1 MRYPAI
7 TVIHP
12 EAGPWDAFV
21 DQHPEGHLLQQ
32 SRWAAVKQT
41 TGWACLRI
49 GICDDGVLLAGAQ
62 ILIKKRYGFSA
73 WYIPR
78 GPVLADD
85 QLLNQALL
93 AAMRSQ
99 AQQQRAV
106 FVRMEPNMVVGSK
119 RERIVT
125 RLLENAGLQTSESTQ
140 PQHSV
145 HVDLEPTVDAL
156 LAAMT
161 KGHRADIKKAQKLGV
176 TIRVG
181 TTDADLDVFV
191 ALMAETGTR
200 AGFAVHS
207 KAYYAEVWERFRQK
221 QRALLLIAEYNG
233 APVAAA
239 MMVASSQTA
248 CYLYGGS
255 NAEAFQCAANH
266 LIQWHAIAWAK
277 EQGCATYDLW
287 GIPQRTDLADG
298 PTDAPAEMT
307 GLIRFKKGFG
317 GHEVSFYP
325 AFTDV
330 LLPLV
335 YRAAASRF
343 NI

>member
-1 MRYPAI
+1 MSYPAI
-7 TVIHP
+7 SVIQP
-12 EAGPWDAFV
+12 DASRWDAFV

-32 SRWAAVKQT
+32 SRWATVKQT
-41 TGWACLRI
+41 TGWGCLRI

-62 ILIKKRYGFSA
+62 ILIKQRYGFSA

-78 GPVLADD
+78 GPVFGDD

-93 AAMRSQ
+93 AALRAQ
-99 AQQQRAV
+99 AKQQRAV
-106 FVRMEPNMVVGSK
+106 FIRMEPNMVVGSN

-125 RLLENAGLQTSESTQ
+125 RVLGGAGMQTSASTQ

-145 HVDLEPTVDAL
+145 HVDLEPHTDAL

-191 ALMAETGTR
+191 ALMAETGAR
-200 AGFAVHS
+200 AGFAVHT

-221 QRALLLIAEYNG
+221 QRVLLLIAAYQG

-266 LIQWHAIAWAK
+266 LIQWHAIQWAK

-287 GIPQRTDLADG
+287 GIPQRTDVADG
-298 PTDAPAEMT
+298 PLEAPAEMT

-325 AFTDV
+325 AYTDV

-335 YRAAASRF
+335 YRYAASRF

>member
-1 MRYPAI
+1 MSYPAI

-12 EAGPWDAFV
+12 DPARWDAFV

-41 TGWACLRI
+41 TGWGCLRI
-49 GICDDGVLLAGAQ
+49 GICDAGELLAGAQ
-62 ILIKKRYGFSA
+62 ILIKKRYGLAA
-73 WYIPR
+73 WYMPR
-78 GPVLADD
+78 GPVFGDD

-93 AAMRSQ
+93 AALRSQ
-99 AQQQRAV
+99 ARQQRAV
-106 FVRMEPNMVVGSK
+106 FIRMEPNMLVGSA

-125 RLLENAGLQTSESTQ
+125 RVLGEAGMQTSESTQ

-145 HVDLEPTVDAL
+145 QLNLEPSMDAV

-191 ALMAETGTR
+191 ALMAETGAR

-221 QRALLLIAEYNG
+221 QRVLLLIAAYQG

-266 LIQWHAIAWAK
+266 LIQWHAIQWAK

-287 GIPQRTDLADG
+287 GIPQRTDVADG
-298 PTDAPAEMT
+298 PLDAPAEMT

-325 AFTDV
+325 AYTDV
-330 LLPLV
+330 LMPLV
-335 YRAAASRF
+335 YRYAASRF

>member
-12 EAGPWDAFV
+12 EAGPWDTFV

-41 TGWACLRI
+41 TGWECLRI

-62 ILIKKRYGFSA
+62 ILIKKRYGLAA

-93 AAMRSQ
+93 AALRSQ

-106 FVRMEPNMVVGSK
+106 FVRMEPNMVVGSI

-125 RLLENAGLQTSESTQ
+125 RLLASAGLQTSESTQ

-145 HVDLEPTVDAL
+145 QVDLEPTVDAL

-191 ALMAETGTR
+191 GLMQETGAR

-233 APVAAA
+233 ASVAAA
-239 MMVASSQTA
+239 MIVASGQTA

-266 LIQWHAIAWAK
+266 LIQWHAIQWAK
-277 EQGCATYDLW
+277 ELGCSAYDLW
-287 GIPQRTDLADG
+287 GIPQRTDLPDS
-298 PTDAPAEMT
+298 PSEAPAEMA

-317 GHEVSFYP
+317 GTEVSFYP
-325 AFTDV
+325 AYTDV
-330 LLPLV
+330 LLPLI
-335 YRAAASRF
+335 YRFAARRLTL
-343 NI
+343 

>member
-1 MRYPAI
+1 MSYPAI

-12 EAGPWDAFV
+12 DPARWDAFV

-41 TGWACLRI
+41 TGWGCLRI
-49 GICDDGVLLAGAQ
+49 GICDAGELLAGAQ
-62 ILIKKRYGFSA
+62 ILIKKRYGLAA
-73 WYIPR
+73 WYMPR
-78 GPVLADD
+78 GPVFGDD

-93 AAMRSQ
+93 AALRSQ
-99 AQQQRAV
+99 ARQQRAV
-106 FVRMEPNMVVGSK
+106 FIRMEPNMLVGSA

-125 RLLENAGLQTSESTQ
+125 RVLGEAGMQTSESTQ
-140 PQHSV
+140 PQNSV
-145 HVDLEPTVDAL
+145 QLNLEPSMDAV

-191 ALMAETGTR
+191 ALMAETGAR

-221 QRALLLIAEYNG
+221 QRVLLLIAAYQG

-266 LIQWHAIAWAK
+266 LIQWHAIQWAK

-287 GIPQRTDLADG
+287 GIPQRTDVADG
-298 PTDAPAEMT
+298 PLDAPAEMT

-325 AFTDV
+325 AYTDV
-330 LLPLV
+330 LMPLV
-335 YRAAASRF
+335 YRYAASRF